1 MEARDPSHS
10 DPSRSEAKRTGPD
23 QPDPVSDPSGARGSG
38 GAAGSRPNAGTTV
51 WLRGS
56 GHLSDVVLSSRVRLA
71 RNLSGFPFPPGAEAP
86 ERAQILEICRRCLDT
101 IGEIDGSSMRWID
114 LRRSPALERRL
125 LVERQIMSRQHE
137 LGRCANGRGGP
148 DSPRGLG
155 VYEPDERISVLVNE
169 EDHLRIQVL
178 RSGLDLAS
186 CLREANAIDDK
197 IERIVD
203 YAFHPR
209 FGYLTACPTNVG
221 TGLRLSVMVHL
232 PALKITGELEKVR
245 NAANDMGLAVR
256 GIYGE
261 GSDAAG
267 GLFQISNQVTL
278 GKSDEMLLREIEGQ
292 VVPMIVRYEHH
303 ARRTLVREHRAT
315 LEDRV
320 FRARGVLSSARLMK
334 TDEALQLL
342 DDLRLGVLCGL
353 IEDIPLT
360 TVHALVLMVQ
370 PGHLRAALGREL
382 DQAQRREARATL
394 LRERIGGACA

>member
-1 MEARDPSHS
+1 MDAR
-10 DPSRSEAKRTGPD
+10 EPD
-23 QPDPVSDPSGARGSG
+23 QPDPGRPDPSQSEPSQSEPSQPDPIGSVAGAHEAG
-38 GAAGSRPNAGTTV
+38 GAERPVSAGTTE

-56 GHLSDVVLSSRVRLA
+56 GRSSDVVLSSRVRLA

-86 ERAQILEICRRCLDT
+86 ERAQILEIFRRCLDS
-101 IGEIDGSSMRWID
+101 IGPLDDSAMRWID
-114 LRRSPALERRL
+114 LRRSPSLERRL

-148 DSPRGLG
+148 DSPRGLA

-178 RSGLDLAS
+178 RSGLDLAA
-186 CLREANAIDDK
+186 CLREGNEIDDK
-197 IERIVD
+197 IERAVD

-232 PALKITGELEKVR
+232 PALKVTGELEKVR

-261 GSDAAG
+261 GSEAAG

-292 VVPMIVRYEHH
+292 VVPMIVGYERH
-303 ARRTLVREHRAT
+303 ARQSLMSDRRTT

-320 FRARGVLSSARLMK
+320 HRARGVLTSARLMK
-334 TDEALQLL
+334 TDEALDLL

-353 IEDIPLT
+353 IDDVPLSS
-360 TVHALVLMVQ
+360 VHALVLMVQ
-370 PGHLRAALGREL
+370 PGHLQAARGS
-382 DQAQRREARATL
+382 
-394 LRERIGGACA
+394 